1 MRGHLQL
8 NQQKVGH
15 QQLRTKFKLEET
27 GDKAVFHSFLKFRFF
42 FMGKFQQSCQKMNI
56 RLWGLFFADRV
67 KVRKQDAMV
76 CELKDDDGLTFSKK
90 KSIQLLDIYLDQ
102 ESKVNFFSENDT
114 EENYKNSAS
123 LFHLK
128 FTITKI
134 KSAREFVRIR

>member
-1 MRGHLQL
+1 M
-8 NQQKVGH
+8 
-15 QQLRTKFKLEET
+15 
-27 GDKAVFHSFLKFRFF
+27 
-42 FMGKFQQSCQKMNI
+42 
-56 RLWGLFFADRV
+56 
-67 KVRKQDAMV
+67 RKQDAMV

-134 KSAREFVRIR
+134 KSARELVRIR